1 MPDTPLQVIGIVA
14 NVRAS
19 AIDQRTTPQVYVPS
33 AWRPQRSMA
42 VVVRTD
48 RIDPLLT
55 VPAVRAQA
63 AALEPNEP
71 IFDVAS
77 MEQVLFNDLAS
88 TYTLAGLLGA
98 IAIVALCL
106 AGVGIYGVVS
116 YMVTR
121 RTREIGVRMA
131 IGASPGDMMRMVM
144 HQTAQPV
151 VAGGILGAPAAVA
164 LAYAT
169 SGVFSVVDVRD
180 PTNYLGVA
188 LAITVVAALASCVPA
203 RRAARIDPLL
213 ALRQH

>member
-1 MPDTPLQVIGIVA
+1 
-14 NVRAS
+14 
-19 AIDQRTTPQVYVPS
+19 
-33 AWRPQRSMA
+33 MA

-48 RIDPLLT
+48 GIDPLAGM
-55 VPAVRAQA
+55 PRIRAEA

-98 IAIVALCL
+98 IAVVALGL

-116 YMVTR
+116 YMVAQ

-131 IGASPGDMMRMVM
+131 IGARPADMLRMVM
-144 HQTAQPV
+144 QQAAQPV
-151 VAGGILGAPAAVA
+151 IGGGILGAPAAAA

-169 SGVFSVVDVRD
+169 SGVFTVIDVRD
-180 PTNYLGVA
+180 STNYLGVA
-188 LAITVVAALASCVPA
+188 VAIAVVALIASCVPA

-213 ALRQH
+213 ALRHD